1 MAKLELLKQVTER
14 TGTHDTGTVTFKAI
28 PTGQISVRQ
37 NLREQD
43 TIDIDDLKES
53 IKTVGLIQP
62 ITVCKDGEDYLCI
75 IGHRRLRAYRE
86 LYNENKDQYHSI
98 QAIITDDKNII
109 IRQLIENVQRVDLKP
124 IELYHALKKLRQE
137 GLTIK
142 QIAGVIGKA
151 EGYIKNL
158 FSGIKELES
167 DPENMKIFKKSRGVT
182 LQDFT
187 EIRALKDKTTKKDLL
202 KQRVEKKITRKEL
215 RNRTVKKETS
225 RKYIIEISDIEARF
239 IIRALNR
246 VLKKLKCRTDGHYS
260 GNVSLSAEEHQ
271 ALAGLAKKLVE
282 KC

>member
-14 TGTHDTGTVTFKAI
+14 TGTRDTGTVTIKTI
-28 PTGQISVRQ
+28 PIGQISARQ
-37 NLREQD
+37 NLREHD
-43 TIDIDDLKES
+43 TCDIDDLKES

-86 LYNENKDQYHSI
+86 LYKENKDQYHSI

-142 QIAGVIGKA
+142 QIAGILGKA

-158 FSGIKELES
+158 FSGIKEIES
-167 DPENMKIFKKSRGVT
+167 DPDNMEILKKSRGVT
-182 LQDFT
+182 LQDFS
-187 EIRALKDKTTKKDLL
+187 EIRAIKDKTIKKSLI
-202 KQRVEKKITRKEL
+202 KQRAEKNITRNEL
-215 RNRTVKKETS
+215 RNKTVKKETS
-225 RKYIIEISDIEARF
+225 RLYITEFSDIEARF
-239 IIRALNR
+239 IRRALNH
-246 VLKKLKCRTDGHYS
+246 VLKKLAKCVNGYYS
-260 GNVSLSAEEHQ
+260 GTVKLSKDEFQ
-271 ALAGLAKKLVE
+271 TLDKLCE
-282 KC
+282 RMNKA